1 MLHHAPFRYQEE
13 LAIVEA
19 ELAVL
24 ERQIAQQRNAG
35 GGMYGGG
42 LYGGGGGGMGV
53 SAVPP
58 EELER
63 LKKQRTALQVWGPGD
78 PMPSSIVSPF
88 GASCSISLMPQHLHT
103 SLHVLYLLLYVGPL
117 SQAAGGV

>member
-1 MLHHAPFRYQEE
+1 MKHNNVFCTPTSYRMLCSIPPSRYQEE

-24 ERQIAQQRNAG
+24 ERQIAQQRNVG

-42 LYGGGGGGMGV
+42 LYGGGGMGV

-63 LKKQRTALQVWGPGD
+63 LKKQRTALQVWG
-78 PMPSSIVSPF
+78 
-88 GASCSISLMPQHLHT
+88 
-103 SLHVLYLLLYVGPL
+103 
-117 SQAAGGV
+117 